1 MIYVRLRPRQPRPV
15 LVPED
20 RASEAVAGEA
30 SAEDGVLSRER
41 ERIGRI
47 AAAVLDSELTKLPAE
62 DQMILRMRFWN
73 ARRAPEIAAT
83 LHIDQKKEYK
93 RIDKLLTGLRRELER
108 AGIRRTDANEILSRC
123 DREMPFEPPRPAGN
137 RALRPSDPNDGI
149 GDGESRWS

>member
-73 ARRAPEIAAT
+73 ARRAPEIAAP
-83 LHIDQKKEYK
+83 LHIDHKKVDK
-93 RIDKLLTGLRRELER
+93 RTDQLLTVLRRDLQP
-108 AGIRRTDANEILSRC
+108 AGIRRPAPTQILARS
-123 DREMPFEPPRPAGN
+123 DR
-137 RALRPSDPNDGI
+137 
-149 GDGESRWS
+149 